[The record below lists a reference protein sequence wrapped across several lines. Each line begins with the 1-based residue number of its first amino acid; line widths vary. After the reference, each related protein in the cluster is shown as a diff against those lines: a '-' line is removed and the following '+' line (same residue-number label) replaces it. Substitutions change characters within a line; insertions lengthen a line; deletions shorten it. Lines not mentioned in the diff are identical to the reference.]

1 VKTFT
6 IDKISKKSLKEWIR
20 MEGYPLLVEL
30 DQRVWQRCANN
41 RSPLFAVFLD
51 PKNLD
56 KLKLMIGTIAFSF
69 KGIVTT
75 VWVNGISQSQLIPK
89 WGGSGKLLPTAFLVT
104 YPTEHPKITTWN
116 EDTEKGLTVES
127 LDKFLKA
134 ALDGVYKS
142 YQKSEPIPEKKND
155 EPVKIVVGKTFE
167 SIVNDPEKD
176 VLIELYAPWCTHC
189 KNFEPIYEELGRKF
203 KGIDTVTI
211 AKIDA
216 TSNFVG
222 DDIHIEGY
230 PLILFYPANDKK
242 NFINYKGMR
251 ELTDLI
257 HFIVEK
263 ATHKIIFTEDY
274 SESNEINYS
283 KLKEDL

>member
-1 VKTFT
+1 
-6 IDKISKKSLKEWIR
+6 

-142 YQKSEPIPEKKND
+142 YQKSEPIPEKK
-155 EPVKIVVGKTFE
+155 
-167 SIVNDPEKD
+167 
-176 VLIELYAPWCTHC
+176 
-189 KNFEPIYEELGRKF
+189 
-203 KGIDTVTI
+203 
-211 AKIDA
+211 
-216 TSNFVG
+216 
-222 DDIHIEGY
+222 
-230 PLILFYPANDKK
+230 
-242 NFINYKGMR
+242 
-251 ELTDLI
+251 
-257 HFIVEK
+257 
-263 ATHKIIFTEDY
+263 
-274 SESNEINYS
+274 
-283 KLKEDL
+283 